1 MRRGTSRY
9 TVEEIAE
16 YCHDQTIALQRL
28 QERNG
33 TPDVAPAE
41 PWASWPEEY
50 KHITIDGVRRV
61 QAGTT
66 HRKHQADWVAAME
79 AIGWTR
85 GPKDRTA
92 KTHPDLIQYDD
103 MNQFQRDKVR
113 MFIVAVITLT
123 LED

>member
-9 TVEEIAE
+9 SAEEIAE

-50 KHITIDGVRRV
+50 KQVTIDGVLRV
-61 QAGTT
+61 QRGASYR
-66 HRKHQADWVAAME
+66 HHQAEWVRAMT
-79 AIGWTR
+79 ALGWTR

-92 KTHPDLIQYDD
+92 RTHPDLIQYDD

-113 MFIVAVITLT
+113 MFVSAVVTLT